1 MGPDKPSVAPIKGRG
16 IASQPASRFLAART
30 EPFDDGWEI
39 KADPLA
45 TPAQATRLRPDPS
58 RTIISRNRSPD
69 LPFDRSINPYKGCE
83 HGCVYCFARPSHAY
97 LDLSPGLDFETQIYY
112 KAQAGELLQDALRKR
127 AYECR
132 PIALGANTD
141 PYQPAE
147 REHRITRAILQTLAQ
162 CRHPVSIV
170 TKGALVERDLDILSE
185 MAEHQLAHVTISVTM
200 LDPQLKRIL
209 EPRTPSPARRL
220 KTIATLAAHGVPVSV
235 LAAPMIP
242 FVNDHE
248 LEDILQASY
257 EAGARRAG
265 YVLLRLP
272 HELKQMFREW
282 LDSHY
287 PDRAEH
293 VFSAIAQ
300 MRGGQAYDSR
310 FGVRQRGTGVYADLL
325 ARRFSLAC
333 KRLGLNRRSL
343 STLRTDLFRPPEPP
357 GQLSL
362 LP

>member
-1 MGPDKPSVAPIKGRG
+1 MHPCKRSALVIKGRG
-16 IASQPASRFLAART
+16 VSSQPAPRFVASHT
-30 EPFDDGWEI
+30 EPFDDGWAIE
-39 KADPLA
+39 ADPLVG
-45 TPAQATRLRPDPS
+45 PAPATRLRPDPS

-83 HGCVYCFARPSHAY
+83 HGCVYCFARPTHAY

-112 KAQAGELLQDALRKR
+112 KAQADTLLEEALRKPS
-127 AYECR
+127 YQCR

-147 REHRITRAILQTLAQ
+147 NKHRITRAILRTLAQ

-170 TKGALVERDLDILSE
+170 TKGALVERDIDILSE
-185 MAEHQLAHVTISVTM
+185 MARQQLAHVTISVTM
-200 LDPQLKRIL
+200 LDPQLKRTL

-220 KTIATLAAHGVPVSV
+220 KSIAALAARGIPVSV

-257 EAGARRAG
+257 DAGARSAG

-282 LDSHY
+282 LDTHY
-287 PDRAEH
+287 PDRAAH

-300 MRGGQAYDSR
+300 MRGGQVYDAR

-333 KRLGLNRRSL
+333 KRLGLNGRNL
-343 STLRTDLFRPPEPP
+343 HTLRTDLFRPPEPP